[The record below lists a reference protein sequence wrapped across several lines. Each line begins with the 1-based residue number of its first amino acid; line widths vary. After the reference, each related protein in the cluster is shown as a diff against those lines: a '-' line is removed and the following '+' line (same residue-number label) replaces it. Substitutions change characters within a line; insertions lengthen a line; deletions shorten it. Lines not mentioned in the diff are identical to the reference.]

1 MTQRVKIGDI
11 YEVPYK
17 ENGTKAY
24 FQYLMKDYTQM
35 NTNVIKVFKTH
46 YKENEQ
52 IDLYEFSDA
61 FVKGMSELIDKYS
74 VDGYREIWH
83 LYEYPQETIDK
94 IRGALKLNF

>member
-1 MTQRVKIGDI
+1 MRQRVKIGDI

-46 YKENEQ
+46 YKEDEN
-52 IDLYEFSDA
+52 
-61 FVKGMSELIDKYS
+61 
-74 VDGYREIWH
+74 
-83 LYEYPQETIDK
+83 PTIDD
-94 IRGALKLNF
+94 ILRAPLIIGRVW